1 MTEKEIRKYID
12 RLNNKKVQESIFIRP
27 ISETIVI
34 GKVWCEQPKENDS
47 ISNSSS
53 YRFFFIKNNLGVYVS
68 AVLDMNSDL
77 HWYVIPEERK
87 KGLLTK
93 ALKET
98 ILPYIF
104 YEREEQRITVKL
116 EIGEKNYANSKNV
129 ALKLGFN
136 SLNETQTE
144 FLLKKSEFDWS
155 FENLNEQNSRI
166 GNERIQVLRKRVN
179 YASQILR
186 KVSDELLMAY
196 EDDNELLEL
205 SKEVKSHTWKIENL
219 IWEYE
224 QSE

>member
-1 MTEKEIRKYID
+1 MTEKEIKKYID

-27 ISETIVI
+27 INETIVI

>member
-1 MTEKEIRKYID
+1 MTEKQIKKYID
-12 RLNNKKVQESIFIRP
+12 CLNNEKVQESIFIRP
-27 ISETIVI
+27 ISKTIVI
-34 GKVWCEQPKENDS
+34 GKVWSELPKENDS
-47 ISNSSS
+47 ISNFSSD
-53 YRFFFIKNNLGVYVS
+53 RFFFIKNNLGVYVS

-104 YEREEQRITVKL
+104 YEREEQRITIKL
-116 EIGEKNYANSKNV
+116 EIGEKNYANSKSV

-136 SLNETQTE
+136 SMNEEQTE

-166 GNERIQVLRKRVN
+166 GNERIQVLRKRIN

-196 EDDNELLEL
+196 ENDNQLLEL
-205 SKEVKSHTWKIENL
+205 SKEVKSHTRKIEDL

>member
-1 MTEKEIRKYID
+1 MTEKEIKKYID
-12 RLNNKKVQESIFIRP
+12 RLNNKKGQESIFIRP
-27 ISETIVI
+27 ISETVEI
-34 GKVWCEQPKENDS
+34 GKVWCELPKINNS

-53 YRFFFIKNNLGVYVS
+53 YRFFFIKNNLGIYVS

-77 HWYVIPEERK
+77 HWYVLPKERK
-87 KGLLTK
+87 KGMLTT

-104 YEREEQRITVKL
+104 YEREEQRITIKL
-116 EIGEKNYANSKNV
+116 EIGEENYANSKSV

-136 SLNETQTE
+136 PTNEQQTE
-144 FLLKKSEFDWS
+144 FLLRKTEFDWS
-155 FENLNEQNSRI
+155 CENLNEQNSQI
-166 GNERIQVLRKRVN
+166 GNERVQVLRKRVN

-205 SKEVKSHTWKIENL
+205 SKEVKSHTWKIEDL
-219 IWEYE
+219 MWENE
-224 QSE
+224 KSE